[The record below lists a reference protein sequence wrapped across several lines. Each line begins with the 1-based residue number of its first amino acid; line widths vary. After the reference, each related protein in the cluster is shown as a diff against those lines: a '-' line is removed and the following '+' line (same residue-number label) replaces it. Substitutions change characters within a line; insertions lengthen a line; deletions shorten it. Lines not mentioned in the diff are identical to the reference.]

1 MHPDFISFLARCRE
15 LDLSVNVL
23 TNLISLTD
31 EMISEMKKNPL
42 LSVQTS
48 IYSMDPEVHDG
59 ITGVAGSLK
68 KTTEGF
74 EKLLTVG
81 IPLQISCP
89 VMKQNKES
97 FWGVIQWGKKHNVAV
112 AIEPEI
118 FASYDHSGSNLKNRL
133 TLEDLE
139 AAIEK
144 ELSEGYAEV
153 FLDSAK
159 TKEALTEDDP
169 ICSVCRYS
177 FCVSVEGKVFPCAGW
192 QANTIGDLNQNT
204 VAELWEN
211 SLAIK
216 ELRKIKRKEFSK
228 CVSCED
234 RGYCTVC
241 MMSNANE
248 NSDGDAFKINDFHCK
263 ASAIVHKK
271 VSEYSKTH

>member
-1 MHPDFISFLARCRE
+1 M
-15 LDLSVNVL
+15 
-23 TNLISLTD
+23 
-31 EMISEMKKNPL
+31 
-42 LSVQTS
+42 
-48 IYSMDPEVHDG
+48 
-59 ITGVAGSLK
+59 
-68 KTTEGF
+68 
-74 EKLLTVG
+74 
-81 IPLQISCP
+81 
-89 VMKQNKES
+89 
-97 FWGVIQWGKKHNVAV
+97 
-112 AIEPEI
+112 
-118 FASYDHSGSNLKNRL
+118 
-133 TLEDLE
+133 
-139 AAIEK
+139 
-144 ELSEGYAEV
+144 
-153 FLDSAK
+153 DSAK